1 VGKTTCA
8 AALAVQSAKSRRT
21 LLVSTDPASS
31 LGDVL
36 DARVGRSPRPV
47 RGIAG
52 LDAANVDAQA
62 AFKAWLAPRRGTIAS
77 IALRGSYLD
86 QEDVARLLR
95 LSLPGAGEILAL
107 VGVLRVAA
115 RGAYDRVVVDTAPTG
130 HTLRLLTSRALL
142 TRAGRLLDALQSHHR
157 QVVTALRGY
166 YDGDRGDALIQEL
179 DRDGRMLDALLRD
192 RRRTHLWWVS
202 LPEPMALEETAD
214 AFEALRARDV
224 GPPDLILNRMTPAA
238 PCEWCRAR
246 RTVEARAITPVLAR
260 FRDVAVRFVP
270 DLAGEPRG
278 RHALMRIARLF
289 RKAAGATPGAPPIPR
304 RLSAFPPRAVRCGR
318 TIHASSVLRR
328 DLQFVLF
335 GGKGGVGKSTCA
347 AAYAVDLAR
356 HVPSRRILLLST
368 DPAHSL
374 ADVFGTP
381 LGDVPAPVDP
391 ALKNL
396 HAREIDA
403 ESALAAFRSQY
414 VDSVDEVVGAFTRA
428 GSGDADRTALRQLL
442 DVAPPDIDEVIA
454 IADLASA
461 LTASRAA
468 YDTIVADTAPTG
480 HALRLLQTPAVL
492 REWLQAS
499 MAILLKYREM
509 VQAGALGHLLVDSSR
524 RLRTLMALLHDS
536 RRTQL
541 VLVTRAAALPIAETL
556 RFSRALSA
564 HRISIGAVV
573 VNAVGGGTCRPCRR
587 RAEIENAQVAR
598 ILRASR
604 ADARRVIAT
613 AATMPPPHGARVLG
627 EWSAAWTRV
636 Q

>member
-1 VGKTTCA
+1 
-8 AALAVQSAKSRRT
+8 
-21 LLVSTDPASS
+21 
-31 LGDVL
+31 
-36 DARVGRSPRPV
+36 VGRSPGPV

-52 LDAANVDAQA
+52 LDAANVDAAA
-62 AFKAWLAPRRGTIAS
+62 AFTAWLAPRRGTIAS

-86 QEDVARLLR
+86 QKDVARLLR
-95 LSLPGAGEILAL
+95 LSLPGAGEILGL
-107 VGVLRVAA
+107 LGVFRVAA
-115 RGAYDRVVVDTAPTG
+115 RGAYHRVVVDTAPTG
-130 HTLRLLTSRALL
+130 HTMRLLTSPALL
-142 TRAGRLLDALQSHHR
+142 VRVGGLLDALQSHHR
-157 QVVTALRGY
+157 EVVTALRGY

-202 LPEPMALEETAD
+202 LPEPMALEETSD
-214 AFEALRARDV
+214 AFEALRAHDL
-224 GPPDLILNRMTPAA
+224 GPPDLILNRMTPSA

-246 RTVEARAITPVLAR
+246 RTVETRAIMPVLTR

-270 DLAGEPRG
+270 EFADEPRG
-278 RHALMRIARLF
+278 CAALTQMGRSLA
-289 RKAAGATPGAPPIPR
+289 KAAGVSHGAPPIPR
-304 RLSAFPPRAVRCGR
+304 RLCAVPPRAVRRGR

-374 ADVFGTP
+374 ADVLGTP

-403 ESALAAFRSQY
+403 EAALAAFRSQY
-414 VDSVDEVVGAFTRA
+414 VDSVDEVAGAFARA
-428 GSGDADRTALRQLL
+428 GSGDADRTVLRQLL

-454 IADLASA
+454 IADLAA
-461 LTASRAA
+461 TLTASRAA

-492 REWLQAS
+492 REWVHAS
-499 MAILLKYREM
+499 MTILLKYR
-509 VQAGALGHLLVDSSR
+509 
-524 RLRTLMALLHDS
+524 
-536 RRTQL
+536 
-541 VLVTRAAALPIAETL
+541 
-556 RFSRALSA
+556 
-564 HRISIGAVV
+564 
-573 VNAVGGGTCRPCRR
+573 
-587 RAEIENAQVAR
+587 
-598 ILRASR
+598 
-604 ADARRVIAT
+604 
-613 AATMPPPHGARVLG
+613 
-627 EWSAAWTRV
+627 
-636 Q
+636 